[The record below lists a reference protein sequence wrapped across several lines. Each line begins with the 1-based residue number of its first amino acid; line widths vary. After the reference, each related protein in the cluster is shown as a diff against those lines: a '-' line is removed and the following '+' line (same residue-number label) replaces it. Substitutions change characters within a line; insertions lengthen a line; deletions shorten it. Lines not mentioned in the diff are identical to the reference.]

1 MSSVHGIL
9 ILCGIALI
17 AFFVNL
23 RKKLPKSV
31 FVFLVVGIV
40 TCLCWHAMESGQ
52 SAAPRK
58 EERTEIPVVFTEAA
72 QDVVISPGE
81 TRIALS
87 VLVSGKRSYDCVRFV
102 MEAGTAAP
110 TEQAFVDKVK
120 FSLLF
125 ADGTLV
131 PADGISIEKDGEFS
145 FPRRFVLKVFF
156 RASESPSKEMRCVIE
171 NGLGFSFNALEVSV
185 GARPFSSESGLFSE
199 QPR

>member
-40 TCLCWHAMESGQ
+40 TCLCWHAMESRQG
-52 SAAPRK
+52 AAPPK
-58 EERTEIPVVFTEAA
+58 EEKTEIPVVFTEAA
-72 QDVVISPGE
+72 QNVVITPGE
-81 TRIALS
+81 TRIALP

-102 MEAGTAAP
+102 VETGTAAT

-131 PADGISIEKDGEFS
+131 PAAGISIEKDGEFS

-156 RASESPSKEMRCVIE
+156 RASDSSSKEMRCVIE
-171 NGLGFSFNALEVSV
+171 NGLGFSFNAPEVSV

-199 QPR
+199 HPR